1 MVTPMPEVM
10 EVMRDRVLRHATSP
24 RTETPIPRLTLSS
37 LTKPGSGVATMLTP
51 VTCLILR
58 GRKQV
63 TVGETMLEYDSAR
76 YFVASLDLPAT
87 GRVLDSSPAE
97 PYLAVGLELDRGIL
111 SDLIASLPPGLV
123 NNAPVASDQP
133 CFGTDTVTRD
143 LLEAWSWLLSLLDQ
157 PEDVPALAAARERE
171 ILYRL
176 LRGPLG
182 GHLCQIAQ
190 GDSRLARIRRVIDWI
205 GSHYEETLR
214 TGMLADI
221 AGMSVA
227 SFHRHFR
234 AATAMS
240 PLQYQKTMRLHMAR
254 RLLASGMEAGEAA
267 YRVGYESAS
276 QFSREYSRAFGM
288 PPSRDVERLVG

>member
-1 MVTPMPEVM
+1 MDEVPDLIGA
-10 EVMRDRVLRHATSP
+10 MRERVARHATSP
-24 RTETPIPRLTLSS
+24 RTETPVPRLTLSV
-37 LTKPGSGVATMLTP
+37 LTRPGSGVATMLTP

-63 TVGETMLEYDSAR
+63 TVGETMLEYDGAR
-76 YFVASLDLPAT
+76 FFVASLDLPAT
-87 GRVLDSSPAE
+87 GRVLDASPEA
-97 PYLAVGLELDRGIL
+97 PYLALGLELDRAVL
-111 SDLIASLPPGLV
+111 ADLIAGLPPGLV
-123 NNAPVASDQP
+123 GNTLATGDQP
-133 CFGTDTVTRD
+133 CFGTGAVTPD
-143 LLEAWSWLLSLLDQ
+143 LLEAWARLLSLLDQ
-157 PEDVPALAAARERE
+157 PEDIPALAAARERE

-182 GHLCQIAQ
+182 GHLCQIAL

-234 AATAMS
+234 AATAMT

-267 YRVGYESAS
+267 YSVGYESAS

>member
-1 MVTPMPEVM
+1 MQDLM
-10 EVMRDRVLRHATSP
+10 EIMRGRVLRHATLP
-24 RTETPIPRLTLSS
+24 GTKTPIPRLTLSV
-37 LTKPGSGVATMLTP
+37 LTQPGSGVATMLTP

-63 TVGETMLEYDSAR
+63 TVGETMLEYDESR
-76 YFVASLDLPAT
+76 HFVASLDLPAT
-87 GRVLDSSPAE
+87 GRVLDASPE
-97 PYLAVGLELDRGIL
+97 QPYLAVGLELDRVVL
-111 SDLIASLPPGLV
+111 ADLIASLPPGLV
-123 NNAPVASDQP
+123 NNTSVTGDHP
-133 CFGTDTVTRD
+133 CFGTSPVTHD

-190 GDSRLARIRRVIDWI
+190 GDSRLSRIRRVIDWI

-214 TGMLADI
+214 IGMLADI

-267 YRVGYESAS
+267 YTVGYESAS

>member
-1 MVTPMPEVM
+1 MLDVM
-10 EVMRDRVLRHATSP
+10 EIMRDRVSRHATSP
-24 RTETPIPRLTLSS
+24 RTETPIPRLTLSV
-37 LTKPGSGVATMLTP
+37 LTHPGSGVATMLTP

-63 TVGETMLEYDSAR
+63 TVGETMLEYDGAR

-87 GRVLDSSPAE
+87 GRVLDASPAE
-97 PYLAVGLELDRGIL
+97 PYLAVGLELDRAIL
-111 SDLIASLPPGLV
+111 ADLIAGLPPGLV
-123 NNAPVASDQP
+123 NNAPVSGDQP
-133 CFGTDTVTRD
+133 CFGTSAVTRD
-143 LLEAWSWLLSLLDQ
+143 LLEAWNWLLSLLDQ
-157 PEDVPALAAARERE
+157 PEDAPVLAAARERE

-214 TGMLADI
+214 TGMLAEI

-240 PLQYQKTMRLHMAR
+240 PLQYQKTVRLHMAR

-267 YRVGYESAS
+267 YTVGYESAS
-276 QFSREYSRAFGM
+276 QFSREYSRAFGL

>member
-1 MVTPMPEVM
+1 MHDAM
-10 EVMRDRVLRHATSP
+10 EIMRRRVLRHATSP
-24 RTETPIPRLTLSS
+24 RTETPIPRLTLSVLRRPS
-37 LTKPGSGVATMLTP
+37 SGVATMLTP
-51 VTCLILR
+51 VTCLILC

-63 TVGETMLEYDSAR
+63 TVGETTLEYDQGR

-87 GRVLDSSPAE
+87 GRVVDASPAE
-97 PYLAVGLELDRGIL
+97 PYLAVGLELDRGTL
-111 SDLIASLPPGLV
+111 ADLIASLPPGLV
-123 NNAPVASDQP
+123 NNTSVAGDQP
-133 CFGTDTVTRD
+133 CFGTSAIMPD
-143 LLEAWSWLLSLLDQ
+143 LLEAWNWLLSLLDQ

-171 ILYRL
+171 VLYRL

-182 GHLCQIAQ
+182 AHLCQIAQ
-190 GDSRLARIRRVIDWI
+190 GDSRLARIRRAIDWI

-214 TGMLADI
+214 TGMLAEI

-227 SFHRHFR
+227 SFHRHFL

-254 RLLASGMEAGEAA
+254 RLLASGIEAGEAA

-288 PPSRDVERLVG
+288 SPSRDVERLVG